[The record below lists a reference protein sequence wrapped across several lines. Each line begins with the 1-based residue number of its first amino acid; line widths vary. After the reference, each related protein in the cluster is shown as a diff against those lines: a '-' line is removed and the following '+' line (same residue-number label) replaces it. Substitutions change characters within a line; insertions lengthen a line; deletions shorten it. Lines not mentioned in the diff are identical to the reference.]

1 MTRNGKYKLNSNP
14 FRRLFWLIILQFSF
28 LVLLTC
34 TSSNR
39 LPGYVHYRI
48 GNSPTTLDP
57 ALIVDVNGGTIAA
70 KLFNGLV
77 RLGEDLRVQPDVAE
91 RWTVSGDGLTYRFF
105 LRKGVAFSSGR
116 EVHAWDFKYSFE
128 RVLDPETKSSHTWI
142 FDNIAGAED
151 FMSGKADSVN
161 GIRIINDYTLEIKL
175 KRTFSPFLGLLTMPA
190 AYVVPM
196 EEVLHHG
203 LDFSSHPIGTGPYVL
218 EEWLPNRH
226 LRLKARSD
234 YFEGF
239 PLVKGIMYR
248 IIPEELTAVAEYELG
263 NLDVISIPQSE
274 YARYRNSKKWRGL
287 ISSIEGINTYYLGLN
302 CRKPPFDNPGLRQA
316 VSHAIDRQRILSTL
330 YEGRAR
336 LASGPVADILRS
348 WSAPE
353 VYEYDVK
360 KSRGLIEELNPIP
373 KEVEFYITAEQQVVD
388 IAEVIQSYLEK
399 VGLKVS
405 IRQLEW
411 SAFKEAISKG
421 EANMFWLSWWADYP
435 DPENFLFPTF
445 HSSNHGAGGNRAMYS
460 NKEVDTLIEAGRHA
474 VSESLRNEYYEKA
487 EKIIIE
493 EAPWVF
499 FWHRTDYTLR
509 QPWVK
514 RYKVYPVYSMDK
526 GLDIA
531 I

>member
-48 GNSPTTLDP
+48 GNSPTTIDP

-248 IIPEELTAVAEYELG
+248 IIPEDLLSVPGTAYNAC
-263 NLDVISIPQSE
+263 
-274 YARYRNSKKWRGL
+274 
-287 ISSIEGINTYYLGLN
+287 GICSPDG
-302 CRKPPFDNPGLRQA
+302 G
-316 VSHAIDRQRILSTL
+316 S
-330 YEGRAR
+330 
-336 LASGPVADILRS
+336 ASPRS
-348 WSAPE
+348 
-353 VYEYDVK
+353 
-360 KSRGLIEELNPIP
+360 
-373 KEVEFYITAEQQVVD
+373 
-388 IAEVIQSYLEK
+388 
-399 VGLKVS
+399 
-405 IRQLEW
+405 
-411 SAFKEAISKG
+411 
-421 EANMFWLSWWADYP
+421 
-435 DPENFLFPTF
+435 
-445 HSSNHGAGGNRAMYS
+445 
-460 NKEVDTLIEAGRHA
+460 
-474 VSESLRNEYYEKA
+474 
-487 EKIIIE
+487 
-493 EAPWVF
+493 
-499 FWHRTDYTLR
+499 
-509 QPWVK
+509 
-514 RYKVYPVYSMDK
+514 
-526 GLDIA
+526 
-531 I
+531 